1 MAEQIFKAYPE
12 GSGFYRNRKTGF
24 ESSYYKKK
32 EMDTLYPAGGFS
44 VCGQVGE
51 GRNILGECVSGEA
64 TEKVYRTSK
73 MPHAVI
79 KGYIRVG
86 ENDFIAVVSD
96 VLFLWIILILLLLA
110 LLAAAGFFIHHAVTA
125 SGPAEPPTTNAPGVV
140 DPNAQLGEGEISVP
154 DKIDTK
160 QREIK
165 INGIPLMK
173 LKAGTVEQN
182 FIFSNPESNP
192 CYFQIEI
199 ILEDTGEVIYTS
211 NLLPPGYSISKF
223 NLKRPLDAGE
233 YKATVKF
240 NCLSFDKEQRKL
252 NGGVVKTTIEAS

>member
-1 MAEQIFKAYPE
+1 MAGQNFKAYPE
-12 GSGFYRNRKTGF
+12 GSGFYRNRKTSF
-24 ESSYYKKK
+24 ENSYYKKK

-64 TEKVYRTSK
+64 VEKVYRTSK
-73 MPHAVI
+73 MPHTVI

-110 LLAAAGFFIHHAVTA
+110 LMAAAGLLIHSAVTA
-125 SGPAEPPTTNAPGVV
+125 SGPEPDTTTPPGVV
-140 DPNAQLGEGEISVP
+140 DSNAQLGEGEISVP
-154 DKIDTK
+154 DKIETK
-160 QREIK
+160 GRDIK
-165 INGIPLMK
+165 INGIPQMN
-173 LKAGTVEQN
+173 LKADTVEQN
-182 FIFSNPESNP
+182 FVFSNPEGNP

-199 ILEDTGEVIYTS
+199 VLDDTGEVVYTS
-211 NLLPPGYSISKF
+211 NLVPPGYSISRFK
-223 NLKRPLDAGE
+223 LTRPLDAGE

-240 NCLSFDKEQRKL
+240 NCRSFDKEQRKL
-252 NGGVVKTTIEAS
+252 NSFASKTTITVS

>member
-1 MAEQIFKAYPE
+1 MAEQKFNAYPE

-24 ESSYYKKK
+24 EVSYYKKK

-51 GRNILGECVSGEA
+51 GRNVLGECVSGEA
-64 TEKVYRTSK
+64 TEKVYRVSK
-73 MPHAVI
+73 MPHTVI

-96 VLFLWIILILLLLA
+96 VLFIWIILLLLLLA
-110 LLAAAGFFIHHAVTA
+110 LLAASGVLIHHAVTA
-125 SGPAEPPTTNAPGVV
+125 SGPEPGTTNPPGVI

-160 QREIK
+160 QRSIK
-165 INGIPLMK
+165 INGVPSMK

-182 FIFSNPESNP
+182 FIFSNPEGNP

-199 ILEDTGEVIYTS
+199 ILDDTGEVIYTS

-223 NLKRPLDAGE
+223 NLTRPLDAGE

-252 NGGVVKTTIEAS
+252 NGGASKTTITVS